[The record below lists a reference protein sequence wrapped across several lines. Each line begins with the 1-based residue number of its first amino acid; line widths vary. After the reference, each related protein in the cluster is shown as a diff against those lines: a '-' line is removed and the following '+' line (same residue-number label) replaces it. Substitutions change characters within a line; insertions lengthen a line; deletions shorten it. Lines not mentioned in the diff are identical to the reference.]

1 MEPRGRRTGCGDDP
15 TDVDSLIIGKHNG
28 QSKGKAKE
36 TASNRRARERVQALQ
51 SLMEHGTSVPSKDTK
66 QLIVGATSVR
76 TETPKAKAKA
86 RTRKAR
92 TARTRKAAKAR
103 IFIQVASTF
112 SLFSAC
118 FVALC
123 TLLLPFHIQCDTCLP
138 CHTLI
143 SVRFLESRSLVVVV
157 WSGSLIPVPLA
168 NETEDGGFDSS
179 LGPGAT
185 QLGYPTSGI
194 LGGGVGSRGR

>member
-1 MEPRGRRTGCGDDP
+1 M
-15 TDVDSLIIGKHNG
+15 DVDSLIKGKHNG

-36 TASNRRARERVQALQ
+36 TASNRRARERVQALE
-51 SLMEHGTSVPSKDTK
+51 SLMEHGTSVPSMDTK

-103 IFIQVASTF
+103 IFIQMASTF
-112 SLFSAC
+112 SLCSAC

-123 TLLLPFHIQCDTCLP
+123 TLLLLFHVQCDTCLQ

-157 WSGSLIPVPLA
+157 GRAV
-168 NETEDGGFDSS
+168 SS
-179 LGPGAT
+179 LYPLQMRQTMAGLTVPWVQEQLSLVT
-185 QLGYPTSGI
+185 QPQPRSVSSRI